1 MEMTNWRRFWLCLV
15 LALPMLAEMIL
26 MLWHVMLPFSR
37 EYSLIA
43 TTLIMLIAAK
53 PYIVSAWAAFKR
65 HLANMNTLVA
75 VGTSITYLYSVF
87 AYFTGRAVYFESAA
101 FVLIFVLL
109 GDAMEEKMH
118 ANAEAALSKLLD
130 LQAKEAEVK
139 QNGEFIKIPL
149 AEVVPGDIIKVRPG
163 EKVPV
168 DGKVLEGQST
178 INEAMVTGES
188 MPVKKQP
195 GDSVIGAT
203 VNGSGMLLMEA
214 EKVGKDT
221 MLSQI
226 MDVVKKAQNSRAP
239 IQKLTDQISNYF
251 VPIVLILSI
260 ATFTVWYLIS
270 SDPVQAMLFAVSVV
284 VIACPCALGLA
295 TPTALLVGSSRSARL
310 GVLIKDGEVLEKA
323 AKVDALVFDKT
334 GTLTEG
340 HPQVVNQVGDS
351 DALLLAASLEA
362 SSEHPLASAIVDQ
375 AQKAK
380 LSLLPVVDFA
390 AVEGQGVKGL
400 IDGQEVRV
408 GKDKFAGNSIFAKQ
422 GEALAKEAKTVVYVQ
437 KGGETIGLLALQDA
451 PKAEA
456 KSVIQQLKERKI
468 KTVMLTG
475 DNSAVANAIGQ
486 ALGLDQVIAGVLPQ
500 EKAEVIEELKKTGTV
515 AFAGD
520 GINDAP
526 ALATADIG
534 IAMGTGTDVAKE
546 AGGIV
551 LVKNDLKGVLRALDV
566 AKKTFQRIKLNLFW
580 ALIYNLIGIPIAAG
594 VLVGVGI
601 SLSPEL
607 AGLAMALS
615 SVSVVTSSLMLNWV
629 KIAGQT
635 S

>member
-139 QNGEFIKIPL
+139 RNGEFIKIPL

-251 VPIVLILSI
+251 VPIVLILSV

-351 DALLLAASLEA
+351 DTLLLAASLEA

-380 LSLLPVVDFA
+380 LSLLPVADFA

-408 GKDKFAGNSIFAKQ
+408 GKDEFAGNRILAKQ

-486 ALGLDQVIAGVLPQ
+486 ELGLDQVIAGVLPQ

-629 KIAGQT
+629 KIAGQA